1 MAFRNEE
8 YRHNFGQIN
17 CLDQMITPL
26 FDYPP
31 KISGKA
37 RALIDLA
44 AHEIQHAPTGTIPVV
59 RRKFVPAKGGLKDTG
74 QYEIRYIIPGPFR
87 Y

>member
-44 AHEIQHAPTGTIPVV
+44 DT
-59 RRKFVPAKGGLKDTG
+59 KFSMPLQVQFL
-74 QYEIRYIIPGPFR
+74 
-87 Y
+87 